1 MSSDGRFLL
10 SGPVGVCVYYGPIFN
25 GPEHFHNLKPLLVE
39 AFVNRRA
46 VLSSFVT
53 EVMADT
59 APKPEGRLAFMLPP
73 PPGVS
78 CEARSWSLA
87 PLVADDSSV
96 LPLKTDDGARAT
108 VSANLWHHA

>member
-1 MSSDGRFLL
+1 M
-10 SGPVGVCVYYGPIFN
+10 
-25 GPEHFHNLKPLLVE
+25 VE

-59 APKPEGRLAFMLPP
+59 APTPEGRLAFMLPP

-87 PLVADDSSV
+87 PLVADDFSV

-108 VSANLWHHA
+108 VGAGLWHHA